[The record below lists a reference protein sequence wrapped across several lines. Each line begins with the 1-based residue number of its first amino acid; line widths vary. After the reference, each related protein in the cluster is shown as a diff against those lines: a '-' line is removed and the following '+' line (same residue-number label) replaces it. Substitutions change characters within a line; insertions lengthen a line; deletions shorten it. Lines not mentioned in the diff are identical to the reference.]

1 MDIETQS
8 ILDPSRLEKLLQE
21 AEAELSKIKPEIEYL
36 EECVKKI
43 HALKEKEHKLNSLI
57 ISLKS
62 IQGSFDTNINMDIN
76 NSYIQTQNT
85 TTKQL
90 NKIDT
95 IYQNKRKIFIPE
107 VALNDVK
114 KSLRT
119 KNNLNYEI
127 YKAVV
132 FNTGTATTEQ
142 IKEYLVKNKIKQP
155 KKLRGFE
162 NTELKEI
169 LPWANYLVR
178 INLPISLTPGVFS
191 TVYGWSEAE

>member
-8 ILDPSRLEKLLQE
+8 ILDPNRLESLLKE
-21 AEAELSKIKPEIEYL
+21 AESELLKIKPEIDYL
-36 EECVKKI
+36 EECIKKI

-62 IQGSFDTNINMDIN
+62 IQGTFDTNLNFDTN
-76 NSYIQTQNT
+76 NNYIQPQNT
-85 TTKQL
+85 NIKQL

-95 IYQNKRKIFIPE
+95 IYQNERKIFIPE

-114 KSLRT
+114 KYLRT

-142 IKEYLVKNKIKQP
+142 IKDYLVKHKIKQP
-155 KKLRGFE
+155 KTQKGFE

-169 LPWANYLVR
+169 SSRANYLVR
-178 INLPISLTPGVFS
+178 KNLLISLTPGVFS
-191 TVYGWSEAE
+191 TVYGWQEAE

>member
-8 ILDPSRLEKLLQE
+8 ILDPNRLEKLLK
-21 AEAELSKIKPEIEYL
+21 EAELELSRIKPEIEYL
-36 EECVKKI
+36 EECIKKI
-43 HALKEKEHKLNSLI
+43 HVLKEKEHKLNSLI

-62 IQGSFDTNINMDIN
+62 IQGTFDTNLNININ
-76 NSYIQTQNT
+76 NNYIQHQNIN
-85 TTKQL
+85 TKQL

-95 IYQNKRKIFIPE
+95 IYQNERKIFIPE

-114 KSLRT
+114 KYLRT

-142 IKEYLVKNKIKQP
+142 IKDYLVKHKIKQP
-155 KKLRGFE
+155 KTQKGFE
-162 NTELKEI
+162 NKELKEI
-169 LPWANYLVR
+169 SSRANYLVR
-178 INLPISLTPGVFS
+178 KNLLISITPGVFS
-191 TVYGWSEAE
+191 TVYGWQEAE

>member
-62 IQGSFDTNINMDIN
+62 IQGSFDANINIDIN

-95 IYQNKRKIFIPE
+95 IYQNERKIFIPE

-119 KNNLNYEI
+119 KNNLN
-127 YKAVV
+127 
-132 FNTGTATTEQ
+132 
-142 IKEYLVKNKIKQP
+142 
-155 KKLRGFE
+155 
-162 NTELKEI
+162 
-169 LPWANYLVR
+169 
-178 INLPISLTPGVFS
+178 
-191 TVYGWSEAE
+191 

>member
-21 AEAELSKIKPEIEYL
+21 AEVELSKIKPEIEYL

-95 IYQNKRKIFIPE
+95 IYQNERKIFIPE

-155 KKLRGFE
+155 KTQKGFE

-169 LPWANYLVR
+169 SSRANYLVR
-178 INLPISLTPGVFS
+178 KNLLISLTPGVFS

>member
-8 ILDPSRLEKLLQE
+8 IIDPSRLENLLNE
-21 AEAELSKIKPEIEYL
+21 AENELSKIKPEIEYL

-62 IQGSFDTNINMDIN
+62 IQGTSDTNINTDIN

-85 TTKQL
+85 SSKQL

-95 IYQNKRKIFIPE
+95 IYQNERKIFIPE

-142 IKEYLVKNKIKQP
+142 IKEYLIKHKRNFIKGKLSCE
-155 KKLRGFE
+155 KKSSHISYSRSFLNCLRMAG
-162 NTELKEI
+162 
-169 LPWANYLVR
+169 
-178 INLPISLTPGVFS
+178 S
-191 TVYGWSEAE
+191 

>member
-1 MDIETQS
+1 MDANTQS
-8 ILDPSRLEKLLQE
+8 ILDPSRLEQLLTE
-21 AEAELSKIKPEIEYL
+21 AENELSKIKPEIEYL
-36 EECVKKI
+36 EECIKKI
-43 HALKEKEHKLNSLI
+43 QGLKEKEHKLNSLI

-62 IQGSFDTNINMDIN
+62 IQGSLDTNLNINTN
-76 NSYIQTQNT
+76 NELLDNNIYVNKT
-85 TTKQL
+85 L

-95 IYQNKRKIFIPE
+95 IYNNERKIFIPE

-132 FNTGTATTEQ
+132 FNTGAATTEQ

-155 KKLRGFE
+155 KTQKGFE

-169 LPWANYLVR
+169 SSRANYLVR
-178 INLPISLTPGVFS
+178 KNLLISITPGVFS
-191 TVYGWSEAE
+191 TVYGWSEG

>member
-8 ILDPSRLEKLLQE
+8 ILDPSRLENLLKE
-21 AEAELSKIKPEIEYL
+21 AESELSKIKPEIEYL

-95 IYQNKRKIFIPE
+95 IYQNERKIFIPE

-142 IKEYLVKNKIKQP
+142 IKEYLIKHKIKQP
-155 KKLRGFE
+155 KTQKGFE

-169 LPWANYLVR
+169 SSRANYLVR
-178 INLPISLTPGVFS
+178 KNLLISLTPGVFS
-191 TVYGWSEAE
+191 TVYGWQEAD